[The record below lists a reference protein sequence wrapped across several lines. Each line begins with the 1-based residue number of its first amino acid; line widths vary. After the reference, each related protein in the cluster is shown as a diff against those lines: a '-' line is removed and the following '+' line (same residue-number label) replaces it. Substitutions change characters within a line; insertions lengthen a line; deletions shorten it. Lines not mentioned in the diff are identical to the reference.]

1 MSDETPKEYPIG
13 KGKPPKEHQFPP
25 GKSGNPNGRPKG
37 SKNVHQ
43 VLSKV
48 LKEKITVTD
57 AGKKMV
63 VEKLE
68 AAMRALVNKSF
79 EGQPQSLKLLIEV
92 MKDGDDA
99 IQQPVEDQ
107 FYDDDYANLM
117 EELDWIEEVRN
128 AHKKVQA
135 DLDLSQFCAAP
146 SARLSHF
153 PFESDGAFPAQS

>member
-13 KGKPPKEHQFPP
+13 KGKPPKEHQFQP
-25 GKSGNPNGRPKG
+25 GQSGNPNGRPKG

-43 VLSKV
+43 VLSKILNEQV
-48 LKEKITVTD
+48 TVTD

-79 EGQPQSLKLLIEV
+79 EGRPQSLKLLIEV

-107 FYDDDYANLM
+107 FSDDDYANLM

-128 AHKKVQA
+128 AHNKEQ
-135 DLDLSQFCAAP
+135 D
-146 SARLSHF
+146 
-153 PFESDGAFPAQS
+153 DGSE

>member
-13 KGKPPKEHQFPP
+13 KGKPPKEHQFQP
-25 GKSGNPNGRPKG
+25 GQSGNPNGRPKG

-43 VLSKV
+43 VLSKILNEQV
-48 LKEKITVTD
+48 TVTD

-79 EGQPQSLKLLIEV
+79 EGRPQSLKLLIEV

-99 IQQPVEDQ
+99 IQQPAEDQ
-107 FYDDDYANLM
+107 FSDDDYANLM
-117 EELDWIEEVRN
+117 EEIDWIEEVRN
-128 AHKKVQA
+128 AHNKEQ
-135 DLDLSQFCAAP
+135 D
-146 SARLSHF
+146 
-153 PFESDGAFPAQS
+153 DGSE